1 LRVQAIVVG
10 FFGSHHPQ
18 NGHPGLAKF
27 LSENG
32 KIGSFEGGNFQNA
45 NFESL
50 DDREF
55 TQASGRFCVPDF
67 DYYFSFP
74 LQHLQ
79 SGRCPRSRPSSVLVK
94 RIIKKSRTRVCF
106 DSNRPNPSD
115 NFKISTRPFCTPK
128 YDRNMEMDFEKG
140 LKILRP
146 SFSPLLN
153 VCVCLSMQFVQVS
166 PKYGPITLSSLR
178 PLS

>member
-1 LRVQAIVVG
+1 MDIRVSRNFSPRMEKLRLSKVEIFKMRISSHWTIESSLRRQAG
-10 FFGSHHPQ
+10 FVCQTSTTIF
-18 NGHPGLAKF
+18 
-27 LSENG
+27 
-32 KIGSFEGGNFQNA
+32 
-45 NFESL
+45 
-50 DDREF
+50 
-55 TQASGRFCVPDF
+55 RFPFNTSNLVDA
-67 DYYFSFP
+67 
-74 LQHLQ
+74 
-79 SGRCPRSRPSSVLVK
+79 PRSRPSSVLVK